1 MTNKTISAQIG
12 FGKHEGAKALKY
24 RTFFSALALAL
35 AALSLPTQAAVITTG
50 QVFANFNTIILSPE
64 LTTTNQILVGH
75 TAPGTLE
82 VNPDVFALID
92 PSQRVRIISTYSG
105 STALVAGGG
114 GAGGNGAVSVHGYS
128 LNPTSLG
135 PTAIFTLGDLRFGE
149 NGGTGALNI
158 YDGGIVAATR
168 QETFGGASII
178 AGGQNGTGSINVSGQ
193 GSLLSATGDIQIGA
207 FSNSSGSLSISN
219 GGTVV
224 TSPDPSINLNA
235 GFVST
240 QIGVGD
246 NVMGTAL
253 VTGAG
258 SSLTTPSL
266 AVGQFD
272 TFSTGTLSIEA
283 GGMVAAKVLSNG
295 QGGGVYV
302 GSGSAVGSQI
312 TVTGAGSVLQ
322 VDAITSAM
330 NDAAGKEI
338 NIGGFGKGKLLVDQS
353 GRIDAM
359 GANIRVGGGLFGTG
373 TDPGTL
379 TVRNGGLVTANNIT
393 VFQNGL
399 LNGNGTIDGNVTVDG
414 GTVAPGN
421 SPGTLIINGDFIF
434 NTGFLDLEITSGA
447 IDQIDVSGIV
457 FLGQNIIIN
466 LLFGDAPISGS
477 IFRIEDFF
485 SGFSSFEVASGFDLA
500 SVLNVS
506 GLNATDIV
514 TFSLGNDSV
523 TLNTPPSVPEPASIA
538 LLGIGLVGLG
548 AIRYKKR
555 LNL

>member
-1 MTNKTISAQIG
+1 MTKKTISAQIG
-12 FGKHEGAKALKY
+12 FGKQEGAKALKY
-24 RTFFSALALAL
+24 CTFLSALAM

-50 QVFANFNTIILSPE
+50 QVFADFNTIILSPE

-75 TAPGTLE
+75 TAPGALE
-82 VNPDVFALID
+82 VNPNVFALID
-92 PSQRVRIISTYSG
+92 PTQRVRVISTYSG

-114 GAGGNGAVSVHGYS
+114 GAGGNGAVNVHGYS

-149 NGGTGALNI
+149 NGGTGTLNV
-158 YDGGIVAATR
+158 YDGGLVAATR

-178 AGGQNGTGSINVSGQ
+178 AGGQNGTGSINVSEQ
-193 GSLLSATGDIQIGA
+193 GSLLSATGDIRIGA
-207 FSNSSGSLSISN
+207 FSNSSGTLSISN
-219 GGTVV
+219 GGTVI

-258 SSLTTPSL
+258 STLNTPSL
-266 AVGQFD
+266 VVGQFD
-272 TFSTGTLSIEA
+272 TLSTGTLSIEA

-373 TDPGTL
+373 TDPGAL

-447 IDQIDVSGIV
+447 VDRIAVSGIV
-457 FLGQNIIIN
+457 SLGQNIIIN

-477 IFRIEDFF
+477 LFRIEDFF

-500 SVLNVS
+500 STLNVS
-506 GLNATDIV
+506 GLNTSDIV
-514 TFSLGNDSV
+514 TFSLGNDRI
-523 TLNTPPSVPEPASIA
+523 TFNAPPSVPEPASIA
-538 LLGIGLVGLG
+538 LLGIGLAGLG
-548 AIRYKKR
+548 AMRYKKV
-555 LNL
+555 